1 MKRLQ
6 SNKILIL
13 ATLLVD
19 GCAVGYNTTLFTTK
33 SNIGLDVDTKPPVAE
48 ISISRQEGV
57 LAPGFEGGQT
67 PPVIASFQTNTNPFS
82 RFFFGVKSTFAGGD
96 AAIGIGKKPD
106 APAEEN
112 MSGLCLSK
120 KPETKKLFGWD
131 FLNASVPEAGQVK
144 PFFFSTDTSLGLKLA
159 WSGMTGPFPDTI
171 RLGFHRNEL
180 ALAPVYG
187 TDKTQNCMIPGTNTP
202 GVYAIWMPSFLAV
215 LDNDV
220 TTGLPDETQSS
231 WHQYFATG
239 KAATTLSNNK
249 DVRKTMRNNVYPEQV
264 TITDIYVGDA
274 GEAKCINDWLGTD
287 SARIGELQTW
297 WVSNGYPKGP
307 VTEMITQKSFGKAR
321 TDFINAKKI
330 PCNSK

>member
-1 MKRLQ
+1 MKLLQ
-6 SNKILIL
+6 LNKIL
-13 ATLLVD
+13 LLLVAIMVD

-67 PPVIASFQTNTNPFS
+67 PPVIASFQTNTNAFS

-96 AAIGIGKKPD
+96 AAIGISQKPD
-106 APAEEN
+106 APAMEN

-120 KPETKKLFGWD
+120 KPDTKKLFGWD
-131 FLNASVPEAGQVK
+131 LLDVSVPEAGQIK
-144 PFFFSTDTSLGLKLA
+144 PFFFTTDTSLGLKLA

-187 TDKTQNCMIPGTNTP
+187 TDKTKNCMIPGTDTP

-220 TTGLPDETQSS
+220 TTGLPTETKSS

-249 DVRKTMRNNVYPEQV
+249 DVRKTMRDNVYPEPIIG
-264 TITDIYVGDA
+264 TIDNSDPVNFCVRTWLNADQSNADILQKWWGSGIAAIDIY
-274 GEAKCINDWLGTD
+274 
-287 SARIGELQTW
+287 
-297 WVSNGYPKGP
+297 YPGNK
-307 VTEMITQKSFGKAR
+307 QKR
-321 TDFINAKKI
+321 DDFIREKSI
-330 PCNSK
+330 PCS